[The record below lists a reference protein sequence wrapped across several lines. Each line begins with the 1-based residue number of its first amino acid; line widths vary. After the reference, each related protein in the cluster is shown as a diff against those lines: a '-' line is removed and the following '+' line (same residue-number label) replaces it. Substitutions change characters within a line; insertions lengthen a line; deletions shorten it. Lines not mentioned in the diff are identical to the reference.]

1 MAEYRARRRSD
12 MMPAHPGAVLR
23 DTVLP
28 ALRLSV
34 KDAAEKLGVSRQ
46 ALHNVLAE
54 RSAVTPEMALRI
66 GKLCGNGGGVWLR
79 MQQARDLW
87 QAERDMADVL
97 RNIPT
102 LHAA

>member
-1 MAEYRARRRSD
+1 
-12 MMPAHPGAVLR
+12 MPAHPGAVLR